1 LAAGDFEAFVDV
13 EQEGVGV
20 DDVAD
25 FGFVEV
31 AWVGGARE
39 SEGLAFGGGLGTR

>member
-1 LAAGDFEAFVDV
+1 LAR
-13 EQEGVGV
+13 VGV

-31 AWVGGARE
+31 AWVGGAW
-39 SEGLAFGGGLGTR
+39 EGERFARSLVLGAEVVVALDRSG